1 MGRLKKGMNGPVSG
15 KVGTVIGSSWR
26 GIEYMKSR
34 PDRKVKFSKAELLNQ
49 EKFKRTQ
56 TWLKPI
62 KNFVNK
68 SFKNENKKLEGY
80 YGAKS
85 YISKNALIVDNN
97 VIHIDPS
104 LMKVSMGTLANSE
117 NMTVIQETPKT
128 LKFTWNPEHLP
139 DTSPKD
145 QVMLLAYDVAD
156 AQARFTTTGR
166 FRSDGSDE
174 LEILAGSTGKIL
186 EIYAAFNSADRQRQS
201 DSIYLGSLVIT

>member
-1 MGRLKKGMNGPVSG
+1 MGRLKKGMNGPISG

-26 GIEYMKSR
+26 GIEYMKSL

-49 EKFKRTQ
+49 EKFKLTQ
-56 TWLKPI
+56 SWLKPI

-68 SFKNENKKLEGY
+68 SFKNENKNLEGY

-85 YISKNALIVDNN
+85 YISKNALIIHGNN
-97 VIHIDPS
+97 IHIDPS

-128 LKFTWNPEHLP
+128 LKFTWNPEPLP
-139 DTSPKD
+139 DTSLKD

-174 LEILAGSTGKIL
+174 LEILAGSTGKTL

>member
-1 MGRLKKGMNGPVSG
+1 MGRLKKGMNGPISG

-26 GIEYMKSR
+26 GIEYMKSL
-34 PDRKVKFSKAELLNQ
+34 PNRKVKFSKAELLNQ
-49 EKFKRTQ
+49 EKFKLTQ
-56 TWLKPI
+56 AWLKPI

-85 YISKNALIVDNN
+85 YISKNALVVDSDG
-97 VIHIDPS
+97 VHIDPS

-117 NMTVIQETPKT
+117 NITVIQETPKT
-128 LKFTWNPEHLP
+128 LKFTWNPEPLP
-139 DTSPKD
+139 DTSLKD
-145 QVMLLAYDVAD
+145 QVMLLAYDVANE
-156 AQARFTTTGR
+156 QVRFTTTGR

-174 LEILAGSTGKIL
+174 LEILAGSTGRTL